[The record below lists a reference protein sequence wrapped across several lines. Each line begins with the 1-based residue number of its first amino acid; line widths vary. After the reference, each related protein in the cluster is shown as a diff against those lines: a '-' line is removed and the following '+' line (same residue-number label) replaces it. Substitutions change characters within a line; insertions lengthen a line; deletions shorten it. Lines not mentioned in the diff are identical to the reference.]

1 MMMLADALTDG
12 CKGLDLRGSPLR
24 DKVDRKIDVD
34 AAEVAAV
41 DIDDVPGL
49 CVINVGGRHP
59 ISNLS
64 VNF

>member
-12 CKGLDLRGSPLR
+12 LKGLDVRGAPSR
-24 DKVDRKIDVD
+24 DKVECKIDGG
-34 AAEVAAV
+34 EVAGV

-49 CVINVGGRHP
+49 CVINVGGHP